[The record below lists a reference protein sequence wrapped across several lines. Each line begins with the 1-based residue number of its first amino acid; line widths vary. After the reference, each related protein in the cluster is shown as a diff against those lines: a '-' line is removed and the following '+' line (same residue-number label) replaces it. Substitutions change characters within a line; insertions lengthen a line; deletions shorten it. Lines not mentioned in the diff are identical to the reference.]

1 MSKVLVFLGA
11 HNGERFIEAQ
21 LESILQQQ
29 TPVDIIVSDDGS
41 TDQTIAVTKGL
52 QSQGHSIRVV
62 EGPRQGFASNFLS
75 VFNVDGVD
83 QYELVAWSDQDDIWH
98 PDHLEFARKRLSD
111 FSGPAFFCCRTR
123 WIDEDGGFVRLSPR
137 LGKQIRFENAMCQ
150 SLAGGNTFV
159 FNRAAIGWLKNTLS
173 QGLLPNGLS
182 HDWLIYQLFCGAG
195 FDVVFSTEPRVD
207 YRQHSANILGENRSL
222 GARLRRCSMIL
233 DGSLRS
239 QVDAHLIVLEGL
251 SDLFL
256 PKSREMIHDLI
267 RVRRQSWFFR
277 LIRLRA
283 LGLRRESRLET
294 MILSL
299 CFVIGLY

>member
-1 MSKVLVFLGA
+1 MSKTLVFLGA

-21 LESILQQQ
+21 LESILRQQM
-29 TPVDIIVSDDGS
+29 PVDIIVSDDGS
-41 TDQTIAVTKGL
+41 TDQTIAIVKRL
-52 QSQGHSIRVV
+52 QPQSHSFRVV
-62 EGPRQGFASNFLS
+62 DGPRQGFASNFLS
-75 VFNVDGVD
+75 AFKVEGLN
-83 QYELVAWSDQDDIWH
+83 QYEWLAWSDQDDIWH

-123 WIDEDGGFVRLSPR
+123 WIDEDGNFVRLSPR

-159 FNRAAIGWLKNTLS
+159 FNRAAISWLKNTFL
-173 QGLLPNGLS
+173 QGTLPNGLS
-182 HDWLIYQLFCGAG
+182 HDWIIYQLFCGAG

-233 DGSLRS
+233 GGSFRS
-239 QVDAHLIVLEGL
+239 QVDAHLVVLEGL

-256 PKSREMIHDLI
+256 PETREMIHDLI
-267 RVRRQSWFFR
+267 RVRRQSWFSR